1 MLATD
6 FFGEQGKDLELG
18 LVLQRV
24 VLEKQLG
31 SLNRSINLRRSYLSR
46 GDTRTMENRKWASSW
61 LMISH

>member
-6 FFGEQGKDLELG
+6 FFGEQGEDLELD

-24 VLEKQLG
+24 VLEEQLR
-31 SLNRSINLRRSYLSR
+31 SLNRSINLRSRYLSK
-46 GDTRTMENRKWASSW
+46 GDTRTMENRKCTSSW